1 MNYGLSYEVEF
12 SIAFYIQFLFVKI
25 SQKTN
30 IEGNFQILKTK
41 ESCDKDICI
50 CPVQSCLTFNVCSSL
65 AQLCFVDINLAKL
78 TWVSIIPK
86 VWSIFTDY
94 QRQSLSKKAVEF
106 LTNSKLKNNFLTTL
120 YEAIILC
127 EPKIDFEPYVMQ
139 LN

>member
-1 MNYGLSYEVEF
+1 MNHGLNYEVEF

-30 IEGNFQILKTK
+30 IEGNFQILNMK
-41 ESCDKDICI
+41 ESCDKDIYI
-50 CPVQSCLTFNVCSSL
+50 CPVQNFLTFNVCSSL
-65 AQLCFVDINLAKL
+65 AQLCFVDVDLAKQ
-78 TWVSIIPK
+78 TWISIIPRI
-86 VWSIFTDY
+86 WSIFNDY
-94 QRQSLSKKAVEF
+94 QRQTLSKKAVEF

-127 EPKIDFEPYVMQ
+127 EPKIDFEPYVRQ